1 MQKKRLDK
9 LFYGDRETYEQE
21 YRKRFD
27 DPDTYHLPI
36 QIGEQPAFFYVTPQ
50 MLNQVASIERLD
62 REVVFLCESK
72 KNSLPDV
79 AIMQFIKRSL
89 YDEIQQTN
97 GIEGVHST
105 QRDIDAVLQ
114 NPNKKQRFQGIVR
127 KYQRL
132 SEDECIPLETSQD
145 IRNLY
150 DELFSDEIA
159 FMDEKD
165 LPDGEIFRKGTVG
178 VHSAADKKIHS
189 GLYPES
195 KIIDTM
201 DHALRFLNDDSVDIL
216 IRIAVFH
223 YLFGYIH
230 PFYDGNGRTS
240 RFISSYLLSQ
250 YLHPLMGYRISYTI
264 KANINQYYKAFKICN
279 DLRNKGDLTPFI
291 EMFLE
296 IVESAERNLLEAL
309 EKRRKKLHFY
319 RDRILCLPTGDMDK
333 NKIKKLQQL
342 YYVLIQV
349 ALFLDDG
356 ISRSELQDHID
367 VSANT
372 LSVML
377 SHIPEQM
384 LLKKREGRKDYYM
397 LDLDAVDAYLLS
409 IEN

>member
-9 LFYGDRETYEQE
+9 LFYSDPKNYVQE

-36 QIGEQPAFFYVTPQ
+36 QIGEQPAFFYVTPEI
-50 MLNQVASIERLD
+50 LRQVAVIERTD
-62 REVVFLCESK
+62 KAVSAYEHR
-72 KNSLPDV
+72 LPDQ
-79 AIMQFIKRSL
+79 AIIQFIL
-89 YDEIQQTN
+89 YSMIGEVLQTN
-97 GIEGVHST
+97 RIEGVHST
-105 QRDIDAVLQ
+105 RKDISTVLQ
-114 NPNKKQRFQGIVR
+114 NPDKKQRFHGIIR
-127 KYQRL
+127 KYRRL
-132 SEDECIPLETSQD
+132 SRAEIIPLETSQD

-178 VHSAADKKIHS
+178 VHSASDKKIHS

-201 DHALRFLNDDSVDIL
+201 DHALKFLNDDSVDIL

-240 RFISSYLLSQ
+240 RFISSYLLAKH
-250 YLHPLMGYRISYTI
+250 LRPLMGCRISYTI
-264 KANINQYYKAFKICN
+264 KENISRYYEAFKICN
-279 DLRNKGDLTPFI
+279 DSKNKGDLTPFI
-291 EMFLE
+291 EMFLG
-296 IVESAERNLLEAL
+296 IVETAEQNLLKALAERTERLEYYHLRVDLLPDVQKYKKQPDLYKVLTEA
-309 EKRRKKLHFY
+309 
-319 RDRILCLPTGDMDK
+319 
-333 NKIKKLQQL
+333 
-342 YYVLIQV
+342 
-349 ALFLDDG
+349 ALFSENG
-356 ISRSELQDHID
+356 IARHELQERIK

-397 LDLDAVDAYLLS
+397 LDLDAVDSYLTSL
-409 IEN
+409 

>member
-36 QIGEQPAFFYVTPQ
+36 QIGEQPAFFYVTPA
-50 MLNQVASIERLD
+50 MLNQIAVIERTD
-62 REVVFLCESK
+62 K
-72 KNSLPDV
+72 KLLLKKAKLPGV
-79 AIMQFIKRSL
+79 AIGQFIDDCL
-89 YDEIQQTN
+89 IDEIMLTN
-97 GIEGVHST
+97 NIEGVHST
-105 QRDIDAVLQ
+105 RRDIDAVLQ

-165 LPDGEIFRKGTVG
+165 LPDGEIFRKGPVG
-178 VHSAADKKIHS
+178 VHSASDKKIHS

-201 DHALRFLNDDSVDIL
+201 DHALQFLNDDSVDIL

-264 KANINQYYKAFKICN
+264 KEKISQYYEAFKICN
-279 DLRNKGDLTPFI
+279 DSKNKGDLTPFI
-291 EMFLE
+291 EMFLG
-296 IVESAERNLLEAL
+296 IVETAELNLLKAL
-309 EKRRKKLHFY
+309 TERTERLEYYSRQIKLLPNVEKYKKQH
-319 RDRILCLPTGDMDK
+319 R
-333 NKIKKLQQL
+333 L
-342 YYVLIQV
+342 YHVLIQA
-349 ALFLDDG
+349 ALFSDDG
-356 ISRSELQDHID
+356 ISRSELQEYMG

-372 LSVML
+372 LASML
-377 SHIPEQM
+377 SDVPDEM
-384 LLKKREGRKDYYM
+384 LRKIRKGRQYFYM
-397 LDLDAVDAYLLS
+397 LNLDAVNDYLMNL
-409 IEN
+409 